1 MKIGGQQ
8 IPTRTI
14 LLALSESVL
23 VFLGLLAVIA
33 VGQFAR
39 APGPIRL
46 TAVGLAQIALVAL
59 TYELF
64 LYYTEIYDLQL
75 TRNRSAMMVRLLQ
88 AFGTSCLFLALVYA
102 YVPALKLQK
111 GVVIVATPLVMAMI
125 FGWRRLLSATGVMSR
140 RSERVA
146 VLGTGAVG
154 IAVVREVCA
163 RPELNWNVVGF
174 LDQDPRN
181 VGKPLVNPG
190 IIATIADLKQVVR
203 NERIDRIMISL
214 KEGDQMPVGALMQL
228 KLAGIVVEDASSVLE
243 RLTGRLTLEDP
254 AWLIRASG
262 FRRSRLLTVT
272 KRLIDVLLA
281 SVMLLI
287 TLPIL
292 VAVGLFI
299 VAESGFPFLFRQKR
313 IGLARRPF
321 EIVKFRSMYRG
332 SEDRGPM
339 WATDGDARI
348 TRVGRLIRK
357 YRLDE
362 LPQIWNVLR
371 GDMSLVGPRPEQPY
385 FCDVLEER
393 IPFFDQRHQVRPGIT
408 GWAQIKHR
416 YSGSVEDSVRK
427 VELDLFYI
435 KHMSL
440 ALDFVILLETVKVVI
455 WARGSK

>member
-23 VFLGLLAVIA
+23 VFLGLLAAIA
-33 VGQFAR
+33 VGQLVR

-64 LYYTEIYDLQL
+64 LYYTEVYDLHL

-88 AFGTSCLFLALVYA
+88 AFGASCLFLALVYA

-174 LDQDPRN
+174 LDRDPRN

-190 IIATIADLKQVVR
+190 IIATIADLKEVVR
-203 NERIDRIMISL
+203 NQKIDRIMISL

-262 FRRSRLLTVT
+262 FKRSRLLTFT
-272 KRLIDVLLA
+272 KRVIDVVLA
-281 SVMLLI
+281 SAMLLV
-287 TLPIL
+287 TLPLL
-292 VAVGLFI
+292 VVVGLMI
-299 VAESGFPFLFRQKR
+299 VSESGFPALFRQKR

-348 TRVGRLIRK
+348 TRVGRFIRK